1 MHTTRNYVIKRIL
14 AQFQFISETI
24 NLLLTNKMENISSL
38 LERYFSGQN
47 KGVILF
53 FDVDEIASLINYF
66 LEKEDSTNL
75 NKIIEL
81 GYELHPDD
89 INFKIALCKT
99 LIVTEDFNSALK
111 LIDEDDIKG
120 NKDIDLIRIEC
131 LCELYRLNE
140 ALDLVNDL
148 GNKGSSYFEEATE
161 HMACVLND
169 IEKYQKEASCFIQD
183 YLSIFPDNF
192 VLKSELCLNHELSGN
207 TKEALELCNNLI
219 DEDPYSAEIWYMQGR
234 LFSLCADFEKAIDS
248 LDFAISCAK
257 DNKELEYEIK
267 FTKALFLYKNENYEK
282 AISCYNELVSH
293 EEFEASQVDPYLAD
307 CYISIDDYEKAY
319 KILKEIIGNED
330 LDDEVSVLGNF
341 IYCCIETDRKDE
353 AIEILGEA
361 LKRFPHSILDYIST
375 LNMIKS
381 QHSEIL
387 TGKEKIIYPSE
398 LARNYIN
405 SSFHNN

>member
-1 MHTTRNYVIKRIL
+1 
-14 AQFQFISETI
+14 
-24 NLLLTNKMENISSL
+24 MENISSL
-38 LERYFSGQN
+38 LERFFSGQN

-66 LEKEDSTNL
+66 LEKEDSANL

-111 LIDEDDIKG
+111 LIEEDDIKG

-131 LCELYRLNE
+131 LCELERINE
-140 ALDLVNDL
+140 AARLIDKIAFNSNHYL
-148 GNKGSSYFEEATE
+148 EEAIE

-169 IEKYQKEASCFIQD
+169 IEKYQREARTFIQES
-183 YLSIFPDNF
+183 LIIFPENF
-192 VLKSELCLNHELSGN
+192 ILKSELCLNYELSGK
-207 TKEALELCNNLI
+207 TKEALDLCEKLI
-219 DEDPYSAEIWYMQGR
+219 DEDAYSAEIWYMRGR
-234 LFSLCADFEKAIDS
+234 LYSLCADFEKAIDS
-248 LDFAISCAK
+248 LDFAISCAS

-267 FTKALFLYKNENYEK
+267 FTKALFLFKNENYEK
-282 AISCYNELVSH
+282 AISCYKELLIH
-293 EEFEASQVDPYLAD
+293 EEYEASQVNPYLAD

-319 KILKEIIGNED
+319 DILKNVIDSDD
-330 LDDEVSVLGNF
+330 LDDEVSVIGNF

-353 AIEILGEA
+353 AIDVLADA
-361 LKRFPHSILDYIST
+361 LKLYPHSVLDYLST
-375 LNMIKS
+375 LNLIKS
-381 QHSEIL
+381 QQDEML
-387 TGKEKIIYPSE
+387 TDNERIIFPKD

-405 SSFHNN
+405 SSIHNN